1 MRKHCLILFL
11 VFCFYG
17 ASLFANDLS
26 FGIKAFGLSIH
37 PSGAPNNKLFPW
49 KIDSKGIVVV
59 NPGVTLNFEYF
70 IWKDIISIKAAR

>member
-17 ASLFANDLS
+17 TSLFANDFS

-59 NPGVTLNFEYF
+59 NPCVTLNFEYF
-70 IWKDIISIKAAR
+70 IWKDIISMKAVR